1 MRGNSTTARHSRPVS
16 LVVIWTAVLVAAAEC
31 STEATP
37 TDWVRFRLTITTPLV
52 YRNVPMD
59 PVIDFDAVIRQT
71 GLQGVADLNS
81 VEVINVA
88 TGQRLAHAHGV
99 DFACGDKGR
108 IEWVIDDPSHREFEI
123 RFRLVA
129 KRAPLEPPL
138 YTPPIGIGDLL
149 RYNAGAAR
157 PIPLFYAVSLVD
169 LTGDGRLDLAGCWNY
184 AYRPGEP
191 WDGIVCYPRVGQAD
205 KLHFGD
211 LQRLRYSDG
220 GDATRLQHFRHTYMS
235 ADFADFNRDGL
246 VDIVHTRRGVN
257 KAQLFLNC
265 GERDR
270 GGMPIF
276 APSDTV
282 AVPGWEACRAVDLDG
297 DGVLDLVVDGQY
309 VRNTNADGWPFRA
322 EQPVKLDAGRGC
334 CFLDVDQDGRLDAV
348 CLQGGATTQPDG
360 YRIAWRR
367 NLSGNPPAFAPE
379 QPIDGIELDW
389 CTLVAAVRDDE
400 RSGLLIQHDVF
411 QSISFFEQVN
421 GPSERPRFA
430 LRGRAESVSAVL
442 SLSDQAW
449 PCACDWDDDGD
460 LDLLVGGG
468 YGWPRIAINQGT
480 RDRPAYAEAR
490 RILAAGEP
498 IRLVRNAILGKPHN
512 WHDMGYSYPSFV
524 DWDGDGLHDLV
535 FPNETNRIFWYKNVG
550 TRKEPRFGE
559 RRQILCDGY
568 PDGPEQRARSAQLA
582 NDPNSNNGVYPLEKE
597 RPFMWRTG
605 AAFADWT
612 GDGLMD
618 LVTMDGHSRR
628 ATLFVQYQNDQAEL
642 RLRRGPELKLA
653 DGRPIDDRIV
663 NRRAH
668 WTESF
673 RAVDW
678 DSDGLM
684 DLIYSVAGSHSGT
697 QDGGSI
703 YLLRNCGTKAEPV
716 FAAPQT
722 MRCFGEPIRI
732 TNHGP
737 HPWAGD
743 FDGDGKPD
751 LVCCVEWSV
760 YPFYRH
766 AALMMNERPEYAVDN
781 VECVSE

>member
-16 LVVIWTAVLVAAAEC
+16 LVVIWTAVLVATAEC
-31 STEATP
+31 STEAVP
-37 TDWVRFRLTITTPLV
+37 ADWVRFRLTVTTPLV

-59 PVIDFDAVIRQT
+59 PVIDSDAVIRQA
-71 GLQGVADLNS
+71 GLQGVADLDS

-88 TGQRLAHAHGV
+88 TGDRLPHTRGG
-99 DFACGDKGR
+99 DFAYGDKGR
-108 IEWVIDDPSHREFEI
+108 IEWLIEDPSHRQFDI
-123 RFRLVA
+123 RFRVVA
-129 KRAPLEPPL
+129 KRSPLEPSS
-138 YTPPIGIGDLL
+138 YTPPIGTGDLL

-157 PIPLFYAVSLVD
+157 PITLFYAAALVD
-169 LTGDGRLDLAGCWNY
+169 LTGDERLDLAGCWNY

-211 LQRLRYSDG
+211 LQRLRYSE
-220 GDATRLQHFRHTYMS
+220 GDDETRLQHFRHTYMS

-246 VDIVHTRRGVN
+246 VDIVYTRRGLG
-257 KAQLFLNC
+257 KAQFFLNS
-265 GERDR
+265 GKRDH

-309 VRNTNADGWPFRA
+309 IRNVNADGWPFRA
-322 EQPVKLDAGRGC
+322 DQPVKLDAGRGC

-379 QPIDGIELDW
+379 QPVDGIELDW
-389 CTLVAAVRDDE
+389 CTLVAAVRDDD
-400 RSGLLIQHDVF
+400 RSGLLVQHDVF
-411 QSISFFEQVN
+411 QSVSFFEQVN
-421 GPSERPRFA
+421 GPSEPPRFA
-430 LRGRAESVSAVL
+430 HGGRAESISAVL

-449 PCACDWDDDGD
+449 PCVCDWDDDGD

-468 YGWPRIAINQGT
+468 YGWPRIVINQGT
-480 RDRPAYAEAR
+480 RDRPAFAEAR
-490 RILAAGEP
+490 RILAAGKP
-498 IRLVRNAILGKPHN
+498 IRLVRNRILGKPHN
-512 WHDMGYSYPSFV
+512 WHDMGYSYLSFV
-524 DWDGDGLHDLV
+524 DWDGDGLCDLV
-535 FPNETNRIFWYKNVG
+535 FPNETNRIFWYQNVG

-568 PDGPEQRARSAQLA
+568 PDGPEQRARSARLA
-582 NDPNSNNGVYPLEKE
+582 SDPKSNNGVYPLEKE

-612 GDGLMD
+612 GDGLTD
-618 LVTMDGHSRR
+618 LVTLDGYSRR
-628 ATLFVQYQNDQAEL
+628 AALFAQYRNDQGEL

-663 NRRAH
+663 SRKAH

-697 QDGGSI
+697 QDSGSI

-743 FDGDGKPD
+743 LDGDGKPD

-766 AALMMNERPEYAVDN
+766 AALMMSERPKYAIDN

>member
-1 MRGNSTTARHSRPVS
+1 
-16 LVVIWTAVLVAAAEC
+16 
-31 STEATP
+31 
-37 TDWVRFRLTITTPLV
+37 LTVTTPLV

-59 PVIDFDAVIRQT
+59 PAIDFDAVIRQA
-71 GLQGVADLNS
+71 GLRGVADLNS
-81 VEVINVA
+81 VEVINVT
-88 TGQRLAHAHGV
+88 TGERLPYALSG
-99 DFACGDKGR
+99 DFAYGDEGR
-108 IEWVIDDPSHREFEI
+108 IEWVIEDPSHRQFDI
-123 RFRLVA
+123 RFRVLA
-129 KRAPLEPPL
+129 KRSPLAPSS
-138 YTPPIGIGDLL
+138 YTPPIGTGDLL

-157 PIPLFYAVSLVD
+157 PITLFYAASLVD

-220 GDATRLQHFRHTYMS
+220 GDAIRLQHFRHTYMS
-235 ADFADFNRDGL
+235 TDFADFNRDGL

-257 KAQLFLNC
+257 KAQFFLNS
-265 GERDR
+265 GKRDR

-276 APSDTV
+276 TPSDTV

-297 DGVLDLVVDGQY
+297 DDALDLVVDGQY
-309 VRNTNADGWPFRA
+309 VRNVNADGWPFRA
-322 EQPVKLDAGRGC
+322 DQPVKLDVGHGC
-334 CFLDVDQDGRLDAV
+334 CFSDLDRDGWLDAV
-348 CLQGGATTQPDG
+348 CLQGGSTTQPDG
-360 YRIAWRR
+360 YRVAWRR
-367 NLSGNPPAFAPE
+367 NLSGNPPEFAPE
-379 QPIDGIELDW
+379 QPLDGIELDW

-400 RSGLLIQHDVF
+400 RSGLLVQHNVF
-411 QSISFFEQVN
+411 QSVSFFEQVN
-421 GPSERPRFA
+421 GPSERLRFA
-430 LRGRAESVSAVL
+430 LSDRAESVSAVL

-449 PCACDWDDDGD
+449 PCVCDWDDDGD

-468 YGWPRIAINQGT
+468 YGWPRVAINQGT
-480 RDRPAYAEAR
+480 RNRPAFAEAR
-490 RILAAGEP
+490 RILAAGNP
-498 IRLVRNAILGKPHN
+498 IRFVRNAILGEPHN

-524 DWDGDGLHDLV
+524 DWDGDGLRDLV
-535 FPNETNRIFWYKNVG
+535 FPNETNRIFWYQNVG
-550 TRKEPRFGE
+550 TGKEPRFGD

-568 PDGPEQRARSAQLA
+568 PDGPEQRSRSAQLA
-582 NDPNSNNGVYPLEKE
+582 SDPKSNNGVYPLEKE
-597 RPFMWRTG
+597 QPFMWRTG

-612 GDGLMD
+612 GDGPAD
-618 LVTMDGHSRR
+618 LVTLDGHTRR
-628 ATLFVQYQNDQAEL
+628 AALFVQYRNDQGEL

-663 NRRAH
+663 SRRAH

-697 QDGGSI
+697 LDGGSI

-716 FAAPQT
+716 FAAPRT

-751 LVCCVEWSV
+751 LVGCVEWSV

-766 AALMMNERPEYAVDN
+766 AALMMGERPKYAVDN
-781 VECVSE
+781 VECISK